1 MARRNRK
8 IDLRLNDT
16 EFERLN
22 NDVQKTG
29 LSREEYLRSL
39 ITHSPIKTMPS
50 KNLVEVLKIL
60 QQINNSMNLL
70 SIKASSLNLID
81 ATAYWENVESLK
93 NTIRKLLEVITAISL
108 LRKANP
114 FS

>member
-22 NDVQKTG
+22 NDMQKTG

-93 NTIRKLLEVITAISL
+93 NTIRKLLEVMYG
-108 LRKANP
+108 
-114 FS
+114 

>member
-50 KNLVEVLKIL
+50 KNLAEVLKIL

-93 NTIRKLLEVITAISL
+93 NTIRKLLEVMYG
-108 LRKANP
+108 
-114 FS
+114 

>member
-29 LSREEYLRSL
+29 LSREEYLRSR
-39 ITHSPIKTMPS
+39 ITHSPIKTMCS
-50 KNLVEVLKIL
+50 LMRWVE
-60 QQINNSMNLL
+60 
-70 SIKASSLNLID
+70 
-81 ATAYWENVESLK
+81 E
-93 NTIRKLLEVITAISL
+93 
-108 LRKANP
+108 
-114 FS
+114 

>member
-29 LSREEYLRSL
+29 LSREDYLRSL

-93 NTIRKLLEVITAISL
+93 NTIRKLLEVMYG
-108 LRKANP
+108 
-114 FS
+114 

>member
-70 SIKASSLNLID
+70 SIKHPRLTS
-81 ATAYWENVESLK
+81 
-93 NTIRKLLEVITAISL
+93 
-108 LRKANP
+108 
-114 FS
+114 

>member
-39 ITHSPIKTMPS
+39 IKHSPIKTMPS

-81 ATAYWENVESLK
+81 ATAYWETVESLK
-93 NTIRKLLEVITAISL
+93 NTIRKLLEVMYG
-108 LRKANP
+108 
-114 FS
+114 

>member
-50 KNLVEVLKIL
+50 KNLVEVLKII

-93 NTIRKLLEVITAISL
+93 NTIRKLLEVMYG
-108 LRKANP
+108 
-114 FS
+114 

>member
-93 NTIRKLLEVITAISL
+93 NTIRKLLEVIRI
-108 LRKANP
+108 P
-114 FS
+114 C

>member
-70 SIKASSLNLID
+70 FIKASSLNLID

-93 NTIRKLLEVITAISL
+93 NTIRKLLEVMYG
-108 LRKANP
+108 
-114 FS
+114 

>member
-60 QQINNSMNLL
+60 LQINNSMNLL

-93 NTIRKLLEVITAISL
+93 NTIRKLLEVMYG
-108 LRKANP
+108 
-114 FS
+114 

>member
-93 NTIRKLLEVITAISL
+93 NTIRKLLEVMYMSNVTIIQ
-108 LRKANP
+108 
-114 FS
+114 

>member
-81 ATAYWENVESLK
+81 ATAYWENVPRLGGVSM
-93 NTIRKLLEVITAISL
+93 ITTS
-108 LRKANP
+108 
-114 FS
+114 

>member
-70 SIKASSLNLID
+70 SIKESSLNLID

-93 NTIRKLLEVITAISL
+93 NTIRKLLEVMYG
-108 LRKANP
+108 
-114 FS
+114 

>member
-1 MARRNRK
+1 
-8 IDLRLNDT
+8 
-16 EFERLN
+16 
-22 NDVQKTG
+22 
-29 LSREEYLRSL
+29 
-39 ITHSPIKTMPS
+39 MPS

-93 NTIRKLLEVITAISL
+93 NTIRKLLEVMYG
-108 LRKANP
+108 
-114 FS
+114 

>member
-29 LSREEYLRSL
+29 LSREEYLHSL
-39 ITHSPIKTMPS
+39 IKHSPIKTMPS

-93 NTIRKLLEVITAISL
+93 NTIRKLLEVMYG
-108 LRKANP
+108 
-114 FS
+114 

>member
-93 NTIRKLLEVITAISL
+93 NTIRKLLEVMYG
-108 LRKANP
+108 
-114 FS
+114 

>member
-8 IDLRLNDT
+8 IDLCLNDT

-39 ITHSPIKTMPS
+39 ITHSPIKTMCS
-50 KNLVEVLKIL
+50 LMRWVE
-60 QQINNSMNLL
+60 
-70 SIKASSLNLID
+70 
-81 ATAYWENVESLK
+81 E
-93 NTIRKLLEVITAISL
+93 
-108 LRKANP
+108 
-114 FS
+114 

>member
-39 ITHSPIKTMPS
+39 IKHSRTLRSKTRNLSMCIK
-50 KNLVEVLKIL
+50 LHR
-60 QQINNSMNLL
+60 
-70 SIKASSLNLID
+70 
-81 ATAYWENVESLK
+81 
-93 NTIRKLLEVITAISL
+93 RK
-108 LRKANP
+108 RKKEAP
-114 FS
+114 VHFHGIV